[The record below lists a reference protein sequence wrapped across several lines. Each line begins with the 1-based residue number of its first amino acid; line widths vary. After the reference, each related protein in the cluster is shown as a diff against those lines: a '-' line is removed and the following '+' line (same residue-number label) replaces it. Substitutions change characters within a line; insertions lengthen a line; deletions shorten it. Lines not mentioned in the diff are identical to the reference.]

1 MGIRR
6 LRSETGMPIED
17 FTNLKPGSDPT
28 DAINRLYA
36 DGRKTYGQPNPDA
49 PRVTTPKFTAPT
61 PRDDG
66 SGSYAL
72 GKNSPV
78 SPAPSE
84 SECQFRDDKVAT
96 HNDASGWVRG
106 MGGQSPHP
114 AFDRRVS
121 GAADHKYR
129 K

>member
-1 MGIRR
+1 VGIRR
-6 LRSETGMPIED
+6 LKTEQGMPIED

-28 DAINRLYA
+28 DAINRLYSA
-36 DGRKTYGQPNPDA
+36 GRRTYGQRHPDA
-49 PRVTTPKFTAPT
+49 PRETTPEFKAPT

-78 SPAPSE
+78 SPAPDE
-84 SECQFRDDKVAT
+84 SAPQFRDDKVVS

-106 MGGQSPHP
+106 MGGQVPHP
-114 AFDRRVS
+114 KFDS
-121 GAADHKYR
+121 GPSGNRYK
-129 K
+129 

>member
-17 FTNLKPGSDPT
+17 FTNLPAGSDPT
-28 DAINRLYA
+28 AAINKLYSE
-36 DGRKTYGQPNPDA
+36 GRRTYGQPMPDQ
-49 PRVTTPKFTAPT
+49 PRKRTPEFKATT

-114 AFDRRVS
+114 KFDS
-121 GAADHKYR
+121 GPSGSRYR